1 MIRFT
6 AVIFAAIFLVVP
18 QNVFAQ
24 TPANASPPPA
34 EFFSE
39 MQDIPLVPGITEV
52 IDQTV
57 TFDKP
62 EGRIVESVAEI
73 ESGDSKSVAK
83 AYEETLP
90 QLGWAKISDNFYARE
105 AESLTLNFERYE
117 GRNFVR
123 IMVRPK
129 DDILN

>member
-6 AVIFAAIFLVVP
+6 AVFFAAIFLLTP

-24 TPANASPPPA
+24 GAANASPPPA
-34 EFFSE
+34 EFFTE
-39 MQDIPLVPGITEV
+39 MQDIPLVPGIREV

-73 ESGDSKSVAK
+73 ESGDSESVTK

-90 QLGWAKISDNFYARE
+90 QLGWAKISDNLYTRE
-105 AESLTLNFERYE
+105 AESLALNFERYE